1 VVRDPVVRLSMRS
14 VLLSFALLLPGVAAA
29 QDAPPLAAWMKEIKT
44 PAHAPFPYKIV
55 AVKKIPKKGDEPDFA
70 GFDIEDVEKLTYLR
84 VADPQ
89 SVAWNYKLNEE
100 TYAEKEPLAALLLAS
115 GADTV
120 LVAPEKGKWELVQ
133 LKDGKPEVLV
143 TAPAP
148 KGSRA
153 SDLAKWLPGA
163 LGWDGVV
170 LAEKGEFLL
179 VGSTSQILV
188 TPEIQALAVSGSAGN
203 FALAADRQGA
213 GLLSLSEKEG
223 GYGVFDVVFLAQDLK
238 TLPVGTKLIIERKKK

>member
-1 VVRDPVVRLSMRS
+1 MRS
-14 VLLSFALLLPGVAAA
+14 ILVSLSLLLSGVAAA
-29 QDAPPLAAWMKEIKT
+29 QDAPPLAAWMKELKASAS
-44 PAHAPFPYKIV
+44 PAFPYKIV

-70 GFDIEDVEKLTYLR
+70 GFDREDVEKLTYLR

-100 TYAEKEPLAALLLAS
+100 IYAEKEPIAALLLAS

-120 LVAPEKGKWELVQ
+120 LVASEKGKWEFVR

-143 TAPAP
+143 SAPAP
-148 KGSRA
+148 KGSKA

-188 TPEIQALAVSGSAGN
+188 TPEIQALGVSASEGS
-203 FALAADRQGA
+203 FALASDRQGA
-213 GLLSLSEKEG
+213 GLLSLSEKDG
-223 GYGVFDVVFLAQDLK
+223 GYGVFDVVFLAQELK